1 MYYTPTGYKP
11 DREVPVSEGTRR
23 ITEVGG
29 PTFKPDHDRTYR
41 SADLRD
47 RYAKAMTFAEFVRR
61 AHQHPELWRNMTD
74 RARAPIDLVERAR
87 RLAEPRRLLV
97 LLEDWCG
104 DAVNTIPVL
113 AAFADAAPAL
123 ELRVL
128 ARDENLDLM
137 DAHLSPTGARAIP
150 VVIVL
155 DENFAELGWWGS
167 RPAELQ
173 AWVSSPE
180 AQAMDPAAR
189 YRQVRRWYARD
200 HGRSALTEILELLE
214 RTTPPDQTPGG
225 GTPNM
230 TAPTIAADSAA
241 QLPPGI
247 KVTPLVEKDLAEVPH
262 RYVQSLVVELEPGV
276 TEPRHVH
283 GGDEFLYLL
292 GGDGAVEIDGGVSLL
307 PVGSV
312 THVAAGRTK
321 ALRNTSASAPLR
333 VLAFLVLDRNKPS
346 FQLAE
351 SAHSEGVDQSAE
363 EAGAPSGAVEKF
375 DGA

>member
-1 MYYTPTGYKP
+1 M
-11 DREVPVSEGTRR
+11 SQGTLR

-29 PTFKPDHDRTYR
+29 PTFKPEHDRSYT

-47 RYAKAMTFAEFVRR
+47 RYAKAMTFAEFVSR
-61 AHQHPELWRNMTD
+61 AQQHPELWRNMTA

-87 RLAEPRRLLV
+87 RLAHPRRLLV

-113 AAFADAAPAL
+113 AALVEEVPML
-123 ELRVL
+123 GLRVL
-128 ARDENLDLM
+128 ARDQNLDVM

-180 AQAMDPAAR
+180 AQAMDAAAR

-200 HGRSALTEILELLE
+200 HGRSALTEILGLLE
-214 RTTPPDQTPGG
+214 RTTPSNKTSDEGTRTTSTAPGG
-225 GTPNM
+225 
-230 TAPTIAADSAA
+230 A

-247 KVTPLVEKDLAEVPH
+247 KVTPLVEKDLAEGPH
-262 RYVQSLVVELEPGV
+262 WYVQSLAVELEPGV

-292 GGDGAVEIDGGVSLL
+292 SGDGAVEVDGVVSLL
-307 PVGSV
+307 TVGSV

-321 ALRNTSASAPLR
+321 ALRNTNASAPLR

-351 SAHSEGVDQSAE
+351 SAHSKDANQDA
-363 EAGAPSGAVEKF
+363 ANARPPFGAVKKF